1 MRFCAFPGSTTLDP
15 FGPPFAQAA
24 RGRRPSRRRRGLCV
38 LMVLASGL
46 AGCARGGSAKE
57 AASARGDETI
67 AIEHG
72 GRSRHYVLH
81 VPSAPTVQAIDAS
94 APPAPAPRALV
105 VSLHGGGGHAEGV
118 ANQTGFSALA
128 DREGFVV
135 VYPDG
140 VDKGWNDGR
149 AGVPSTAVKENVDD
163 VGFLTAVLDDVARR
177 VSIDPG
183 RVFVNGI
190 SNGAFMSAR
199 FACERSSRVAAIGL
213 VAGSM
218 GPELLA
224 SCKLSRP
231 VSVIA
236 FLGTAD
242 PLVPYEGGVVH
253 LGPFERGQ
261 TASAA
266 DSIRA
271 FRTQNG
277 CGAIRSMAVP
287 DADPADGTTARAE
300 ASLCAERTSVE
311 LYTIEGG
318 GHTWPGGKAYLP
330 ARIVGK
336 VSRDVDATA
345 TMWAFFVAHGRK

>member
-1 MRFCAFPGSTTLDP
+1 MLALALVGCTR
-15 FGPPFAQAA
+15 GP
-24 RGRRPSRRRRGLCV
+24 
-38 LMVLASGL
+38 
-46 AGCARGGSAKE
+46 SAKE
-57 AASARGDETI
+57 ASPGRSSDETI
-67 AIEHG
+67 ALEHG

-81 VPSAPTVQAIDAS
+81 VPRIAGPTVPTLDAS
-94 APPAPAPRALV
+94 TSSAPRALV

-236 FLGTAD
+236 FLGD
-242 PLVPYEGGVVH
+242 WS
-253 LGPFERGQ
+253 F
-261 TASAA
+261 S
-266 DSIRA
+266 
-271 FRTQNG
+271 
-277 CGAIRSMAVP
+277 
-287 DADPADGTTARAE
+287 
-300 ASLCAERTSVE
+300 
-311 LYTIEGG
+311 
-318 GHTWPGGKAYLP
+318 
-330 ARIVGK
+330 
-336 VSRDVDATA
+336 
-345 TMWAFFVAHGRK
+345 

>member
-1 MRFCAFPGSTTLDP
+1 MGV
-15 FGPPFAQAA
+15 
-24 RGRRPSRRRRGLCV
+24 RGLP
-38 LMVLASGL
+38 ASSALVPFIPTSPAVGRHCTPVMLTLLGL
-46 AGCARGGSAKE
+46 SFVGGCTGARSLKEPSSAL
-57 AASARGDETI
+57 SDETI
-67 AIEHG
+67 ALDHG

-81 VPSAPTVQAIDAS
+81 VPRTAVSTVSKTDDAATLYPSAS
-94 APPAPAPRALV
+94 RALV

-213 VAGSM
+213 VAGSV

-277 CGAIRSMAVP
+277 CGVIRSMAVP

-300 ASLCAERTSVE
+300 ASLCAENTSVE